1 MGTSAEAS
9 ACAFFSACF
18 ASRECLQ
25 GARPNVPPTPHRHPP
40 PHPPLLSQLDAD
52 LLLRLIWLSSWPS
65 PSAPRIPRWC
75 DAYPSLHTL
84 DVSSTAWRPSAG
96 HPAPWPC
103 LRRALASCPGLT
115 TVNATSVRVAGRPAP
130 ADGDEAMLLAAAA
143 ASHPRL
149 RELRLDVSIRLTLD
163 DSPPPPA
170 PRRLVRDDGGGGGGV
185 RAHPPPLNADAPTPF
200 DALLAGATP
209 LRVACLTVTTPPT
222 CWWYPERPALV
233 ARAAAL
239 GAAAAA
245 GGTVSRLTLTSL
257 CADEAGAVASTAL
270 TSPSVTRLDVVGA
283 TGGDAAAGPALAAAI
298 AAATG
303 LTHLHL
309 VDQPLDE
316 GDASALGPALAA
328 CGTLTHVS
336 VEGTVT
342 QATAAA
348 LRRTVAARAA
358 AGGVALT
365 VTAPPAVM
373 RELVAEE

>member
-1 MGTSAEAS
+1 MFGFAARAEAY
-9 ACAFFSACF
+9 
-18 ASRECLQ
+18 
-25 GARPNVPPTPHRHPP
+25 GALAPYVRPPSYPTPTTPPTP
-40 PHPPLLSQLDAD
+40 SQLDAD

-65 PSAPRIPRWC
+65 PAAPRIPRWC
-75 DAYPSLHTL
+75 DAHPALHTL
-84 DVSSTAWRPSAG
+84 DLSSTAWRPSAG

-103 LRRALASCPGLT
+103 LRRALASCPGLV
-115 TVNATSVRVAGRPAP
+115 TVKATSVRVAGRPAP
-130 ADGDEAMLLAAAA
+130 ADGDEALLLAAAA

-170 PRRLVRDDGGGGGGV
+170 PRRLMRDEGGGMA
-185 RAHPPPLNADAPTPF
+185 RAVPPPLNADAPTSF
-200 DALLAGATP
+200 DALLSGATP
-209 LRVACLTVTTPPT
+209 LRVATLTVTTPPT

-270 TSPSVTRLDVVGA
+270 TSSSVTRLDVVGA

-309 VDQPLDE
+309 VDQLLDE
-316 GDASALGPALAA
+316 GDAASLGPALAA
-328 CGTLTHVS
+328 CAMLTHVS

-348 LRRTVAARAA
+348 LRRAVAARVA
-358 AGGVALT
+358 AGRVPLT